1 MHGLILVPGQHGC
14 LPVNGAT
21 RTLIGALD
29 EAQKQHGMLARHVTG
44 THSANGDELNKNE
57 APGLLIACTDRA
69 GRESRYF
76 T

>member
-44 THSANGDELNKNE
+44 THPANGDELNKNE
-57 APGLLIACTDRA
+57 APGFAHCMH
-69 GRESRYF
+69 
-76 T
+76 